1 LHVEVYQ
8 LTLMAGGRFPAQ
20 DLDFAIVL
28 QYAMQARH
36 TLEHILRTQIQ
47 QKRDALKQVQQQTQD
62 IQQKIAAAVQQLAT
76 PVGDSAESAAP
87 G

>member
-1 LHVEVYQ
+1 MFDQ
-8 LTLMAGGRFPAQ
+8 LCM
-20 DLDFAIVL
+20 
-28 QYAMQARH
+28 YACPEHPHDPGFTPSHHAVQARH

-62 IQQKIAAAVQQLAT
+62 IQQKITAAVQQLAT